1 MAIEPNRLIDLVTV
15 ADMHAYLGIKDDNV
29 SDDATIQLC
38 ITAASLYWLWYTGR
52 DTIADTVVSPFVAPV
67 AYNENYDGSG
77 SNRMFLR
84 NVPIQ
89 SVQSL
94 TVNTRTIPQSTAFG
108 QAGWLIDSSQKSLVI
123 RGGGGAS
130 QSFTSDVLFIGFV
143 GNFFAKGL
151 QNVNVQYTA
160 GFNGVPV
167 DIQLAATQMIAV
179 NYKRKDW
186 IDQASRAMAGGA
198 GTTSYRA
205 WEMPQ
210 EVRSVMNNYKRYAL
224 AG

>member
-1 MAIEPNRLIDLVTV
+1 MALGPNRLIDLVTV

-52 DTIADTVVSPFVAPV
+52 DSTSDVITSPFVAPI

-84 NVPIQ
+84 NVPIR

-94 TVNTRTIPQSTAFG
+94 TINTRTIPQSTAFG
-108 QAGWLIDSSQKSLVI
+108 QSGWLIDSSQKSLVI
-123 RGGGGAS
+123 RGGGGSS
-130 QSFTSDVLFIGFV
+130 QSFTTDTLFIGAV

-167 DIQLAATQMIAV
+167 DVQLAATQMIAV

-205 WEMPQ
+205 WEMPA